1 MRATITQGTGKLLT
15 TIEMPDPIPLDHEL
29 LIKIT
34 ACGICGSDLHLSDAI
49 DAPGIV
55 LGHEIGGEVVEVGR
69 NVEGW
74 GVGDRLS
81 AFPLVGCGP
90 CSYCRSGA
98 LAKCVNA
105 NQLGLQRPG
114 GFAQYTTLD
123 ATSAFHIPD
132 SLDDH
137 TSALVEP
144 LAVAHHALELTPRAP
159 DAPVLIIGGGPVGVA
174 VALWARAMGSKH
186 VVVTDP
192 VDHRRALAE
201 RVGATA
207 TINPQTTD
215 VAGEFARLV
224 GDTPRVVIE
233 CVGIPGMIQHAFE
246 VAGNDAHVTIVG
258 VCMAPDQL
266 MPLAALQKEL
276 RSQFVLYYRKSDFAA
291 SIAALTS
298 GMLAPHDM
306 VTGEVSLDALP
317 ERFASLK
324 HPTHDCKVMV
334 RP

>member
-1 MRATITQGTGKLLT
+1 MRATITQGTGKLLS
-15 TIEMPDPIPLDHEL
+15 TIDMPDPVPDDHEL

-55 LGHEIGGEVVEVGR
+55 LGHEFGGEVIEAGR
-69 NVEGW
+69 STEGW
-74 GVGDRLS
+74 SAGDRVS
-81 AFPLVGCGP
+81 VFPLVGCGH
-90 CSYCRSGA
+90 CSYCFAGA
-98 LAKCVNA
+98 LAKCTNA

-114 GFAQYTTLD
+114 GFAEYTTVA
-123 ATSAFHIPD
+123 ATSAFRIPEA
-132 SLDDH
+132 LDDH
-137 TSALVEP
+137 SGALVEP
-144 LAVAHHALELTPRAP
+144 MAVAHHALELTPRAP
-159 DAPVLIIGGGPVGVA
+159 DAPVLIIGGGPVGAAVA
-174 VALWARAMGSKH
+174 VWARAMGSRH

-215 VAGEFARLV
+215 VAGEYARIV
-224 GDTPRVVIE
+224 GEAPGVVIE
-233 CVGIPGMIQHAFE
+233 CVGIPGMIQHAFD

-266 MPLAALQKEL
+266 MPLTALQKEL

-291 SIAALTS
+291 SIAALSS
-298 GMLAPHDM
+298 GRIQPHAL
-306 VTGEVSLDALP
+306 VTGEVSLEALP

-324 HPTHDCKVMV
+324 QPTHDCKVMV